1 MLNQKVIYDSNAALV
16 AALNSAA
23 ARLAEGSSL
32 TRKVEH
38 DMAVEALPLIRDLTP
53 IRSGSWR
60 QSWFEN
66 FERADEGGTFIQVST
81 LTRNPLGS
89 EKPYQYAPRVHA
101 MGGRSRSGHERAVL
115 DVFMDQ
121 HSDQILQKG
130 EDSMLLSLRVF
141 S

>member
-1 MLNQKVIYDSNAALV
+1 M
-16 AALNSAA
+16 NSAA
-23 ARLAEGSSL
+23 ARLAEGSST

-60 QSWFEN
+60 QSWFEK
-66 FERADEGGTFIQVST
+66 FDRADEGGTFVQVST
-81 LTRNPLGS
+81 LTSNPMGD

-130 EDSMLLSLRVF
+130 EDSMFLSLRVF
-141 S
+141 T